1 MADFETKE
9 FDDFLEVDK
18 PGSTLK
24 SDEAE
29 DEPVSS
35 TTDEPA
41 KEVHV
46 SSPLIDFGIPEKTQ
60 EPAAEEAID
69 ESPKE
74 DEKPS
79 TEEAGSTKELS
90 SFPARWMKAN
100 GVDQRVI
107 DLIYWKCLKKTGV
120 VFAMTMLVLLSLK
133 CYTVISVITFFSM
146 AVLTVALLYRV
157 GMTVMGAIQKTGTE
171 NAFKHL
177 LEKDTDIPK
186 EKVAEVAEQCTEHLN
201 CAVRHLKKLFLVEDI
216 VDSIKFGV
224 LLWVLS
230 YAGAWFSF
238 LTLLIIDVVL
248 LFSLPKVYEDHQA
261 VIDEYF
267 GLARTKVGEVLD
279 QVKSKLPAR
288 LQPKEKSS

>member
-1 MADFETKE
+1 MAEFETKE

-18 PGSTLK
+18 PGSTMK
-24 SDEAE
+24 SDEAQ

-35 TTDEPA
+35 TTDEPT
-41 KEVHV
+41 KEE
-46 SSPLIDFGIPEKTQ
+46 SSPLIDFAFPEKTQ
-60 EPAAEEAID
+60 LPAAEETRN
-69 ESPKE
+69 ELPRQ

-79 TEEAGSTKELS
+79 TEEAGSSKELS
-90 SFPARWMKAN
+90 SFPARWMKDQ
-100 GVDQRVI
+100 GLDQRVI
-107 DLIYWKCLKKTGV
+107 DLLYWKCLKKTGV
-120 VFAMTMLVLLSLK
+120 VFATTLFVLFSLK
-133 CYTVISVITFFSM
+133 CYTVLSVVTFFSM

-186 EKVAEVAEQCTEHLN
+186 EKIAQVAEQCTEHIN
-201 CAVRHLKKLFLVEDI
+201 CAVRELKKLFLVEDI

-230 YAGAWFSF
+230 YVGAWFSF
-238 LTLLIIDVVL
+238 LTLVIIEVVL
-248 LFSLPKVYEDHQA
+248 VFTLPKIYEDHQA
-261 VIDEYF
+261 KIDEYIA
-267 GLARTKVGEVLD
+267 LARTKVYEILD

-288 LQPKEKSS
+288 FQPKEKSS